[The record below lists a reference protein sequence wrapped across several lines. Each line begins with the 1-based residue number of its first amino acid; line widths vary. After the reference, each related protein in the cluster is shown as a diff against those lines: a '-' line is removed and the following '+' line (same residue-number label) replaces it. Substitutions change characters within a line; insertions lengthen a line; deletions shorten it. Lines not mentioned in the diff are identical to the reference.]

1 MAKPREHS
9 PATNVSWVQI
19 PALTPYVG
27 WVCCW
32 FSPLPRMVFSGYS
45 GFPLSSKTN
54 ISKFQFDQESGRQR
68 TTMWMCYLQI
78 VISLFTK
85 RISHHFCFQDEF
97 PVGKVCH
104 FFLMASTSVRFE
116 EYPNK
121 SGIPTFLSSLMSC
134 VITVFSVTGWRKT
147 RFKNGIHSFVSQVI
161 SVFYLFYLLFCHT
174 QWITSRIK
182 TIINRLINN
191 KSKICTLLGRS
202 DCGGEISEKPKV
214 RYLGCILSDP

>member
-1 MAKPREHS
+1 MS
-9 PATNVSWVQI
+9 PGFKSRRWRHMWVEFV
-19 PALTPYVG
+19 VG
-27 WVCCW
+27 SLPCHEW
-32 FSPLPRMVFSGYS
+32 FSPGTPVFPSPQKLTFPNSNSTRNQVDKEPLCGCATFKSLSLYLLRGYLIIFVFRMS
-45 GFPLSSKTN
+45 
-54 ISKFQFDQESGRQR
+54 FQ
-68 TTMWMCYLQI
+68 L
-78 VISLFTK
+78 
-85 RISHHFCFQDEF
+85 
-97 PVGKVCH
+97 
-104 FFLMASTSVRFE
+104 ASTSARFE

-191 KSKICTLLGRS
+191 KFKNCTLLGRS

>member
-1 MAKPREHS
+1 
-9 PATNVSWVQI
+9 
-19 PALTPYVG
+19 
-27 WVCCW
+27 
-32 FSPLPRMVFSGYS
+32 
-45 GFPLSSKTN
+45 
-54 ISKFQFDQESGRQR
+54 
-68 TTMWMCYLQI
+68 
-78 VISLFTK
+78 
-85 RISHHFCFQDEF
+85 
-97 PVGKVCH
+97 
-104 FFLMASTSVRFE
+104 MASTSVRFE

-214 RYLGCILSDP
+214 RYSAFCLTLKNGLITRLNILKDGAFLMSFGNEFHILGPWNRIENFLIFVLQVWGR